1 MFYVILG
8 LVLWITL
15 AFWPA
20 IWAKNKGYS
29 FIIFL
34 LLSWF
39 VSFLVTLFI
48 VLILPNKLDQQE
60 SAE

>member
-8 LVLWITL
+8 LILWIAF

-39 VSFLVTLFI
+39 VSFLVTLLI
-48 VLILPNKLDQQE
+48 VLILPNKLKRQE
-60 SAE
+60 TS